1 MNYYAM
7 YDLPLEKN
15 GNRYIIKKS
24 KLLEWED
31 MMEEQRKKDVRD
43 TIIGFVIGIII
54 VIGIIVLGRLFSSIL
69 FG

>member
-15 GNRYIIKKS
+15 GNKYIIKKS

-31 MMEEQRKKDVRD
+31 MMEEQKKKM
-43 TIIGFVIGIII
+43 
-54 VIGIIVLGRLFSSIL
+54 L
-69 FG
+69 